1 MGSPASASLDRV
13 DREQRFHDERFADD
27 TTRAA
32 TLKYYRAA
40 RAASSAYRRTVAGLG
55 GGAEVLEYGCGPGSA
70 AWDIAE
76 AGGRVTGVD
85 ISPVAIDRAKREAG
99 DRGVADCQ
107 FLLMNA
113 EELEFDNNS
122 FDLICGSGILHH
134 LELEAAYGELARVMR
149 PGGAAVFYE
158 PLGHNP
164 FINLYRRLTPAMRTE
179 DEHPLTTSDLEGAK
193 RRFRTVETEFHV
205 LTALVASP
213 VSHTRWGQV
222 LASVLGRLD
231 SLVFRLLPVSRRWA
245 WIVVLTLGEPR

>member
-1 MGSPASASLDRV
+1 MGSAASAPLDRI

-40 RAASSAYRRTVAGLG
+40 RAAASTYRRTIAGLG
-55 GGAEVLEYGCGPGSA
+55 RDAEVLEYGCGPGSA

-76 AGGRVTGVD
+76 TGGRVTGID
-85 ISPVAIDRAKREAG
+85 ISPVAIDQAKREAD
-99 DRGVADCQ
+99 DREVTNCQ
-107 FLLMNA
+107 FLVMNA
-113 EELEFDNNS
+113 EELEFDDNS
-122 FDLICGSGILHH
+122 FDLVCGSGILHH
-134 LELEAAYGELARVMR
+134 LELEAAHRELARVMR
-149 PGGAAVFYE
+149 PGGTAVFFE

-193 RRFRTVETEFHV
+193 CWFGTVEADFHV
-205 LTALVASP
+205 LTALLASP
-213 VSHTRWGQV
+213 VSHTRWGRC

-231 SLVFRLLPVSRRWA
+231 RLVFRLLPVSRRWA